1 MQFSSAVRP
10 ETKDRVQYHIAL
22 KPGDIPD
29 TVLLP
34 GDPERVARISA
45 TWDSFVHVASHRQYV
60 THKGTYKGV
69 PIAATSTGIG
79 CPATAIAIEELAN
92 IGVRTLIRVG
102 TTGAIQKNIKCGDL
116 IISSAAVRLDGTS
129 HQYVRP
135 EFPAVANYEILLAL
149 IEAAESLGLRYHI
162 GITAS
167 TDSFYTGQ
175 GRPGY
180 NGYWQSW
187 MKNIIPD
194 LQRSNVLNFEMEAAT
209 LFTLSSLFG
218 LRAGAV
224 TVVYANRMTD
234 EFEITGEPDAIACAN
249 ESVKILKEMDDE
261 KENQNKRHWFRRLRK
276 I

>member
-1 MQFSSAVRP
+1 MQFSSANRP
-10 ETKDRVQYHIAL
+10 ETKERIQYHIAL
-22 KPGDIPD
+22 KPGDIPE

-45 TWDSFVHVASHRQYV
+45 TWDSFVHVATHRQYV

-92 IGVRTLIRVG
+92 IGARSLIRVG
-102 TTGAIQKNIKCGDL
+102 TTGAIQKGIECGDL
-116 IISSAAVRLDGTS
+116 IISSATVRLDGTS
-129 HQYVRP
+129 HQYVRS

-149 IEAAESLGLRYHI
+149 IEAAETLGLRYHV

-180 NGYWQSW
+180 GGYWQSW
-187 MKNIIPD
+187 MNDIIPD
-194 LQRSNVLNFEMEAAT
+194 LQRANVLNFEMEAAT

-224 TVVYANRMTD
+224 TVVYANRTTN
-234 EFEITGEPDAIACAN
+234 EFEVTGEPDAIACAN
-249 ESVKILKEMDDE
+249 EAVKILNEMDE
-261 KENQNKRHWFRRLRK
+261 QKKSYNKHFWFRNIGKL
-276 I
+276 